1 MINPDALAEKVNKIL
16 PGWELINNT
25 LHRNLSFK
33 SASASLI
40 FTNRLAT
47 IAEQQQH
54 HPSIFIDGPQLQIE
68 LYTHDTGEITEKDFV
83 LAKEINTLSKNYT
96 HGMVH
101 EK

>member
-1 MINPDALAEKVNKIL
+1 MTNPETLAENVNEKL

-25 LHRNLSFK
+25 LYQNLSFK

-54 HPSIFIDGPQLQIE
+54 HPSVFINGAQLQIE
-68 LYTHDTGEITEKDFV
+68 LYTHDTGGITKKDFF
-83 LAKEINTLSKNYT
+83 LAEEINTLIKNYT

>member
-1 MINPDALAEKVNKIL
+1 MTNPDALAEKVNEKL

-25 LHRNLSFK
+25 LHRKLSFK
-33 SASASLI
+33 SASVSLA

-47 IAEQQQH
+47 IAEQHHH
-54 HPSIFIDGPQLQIE
+54 HPSIFIDRLQLQIE
-68 LYTHDTGEITEKDFV
+68 LYTHDTGGITEKDFV
-83 LAKEINTLSKNYT
+83 LAEEINTLNENYT

>member
-1 MINPDALAEKVNKIL
+1 MTNPDALAEKVNEKL

-25 LHRNLSFK
+25 LGRKLSFK
-33 SASASLI
+33 SASASLA

-47 IAEQQQH
+47 IAEQHHH
-54 HPSIFIDGPQLQIE
+54 HPSIFIDGAQLQIE
-68 LYTHDTGEITEKDFV
+68 LYTHDTGGITEKDFV
-83 LAKEINTLSKNYT
+83 LAEEINTLIKNYT

>member
-1 MINPDALAEKVNKIL
+1 MTNPDALAEKVNEKL

-33 SASASLI
+33 SASVSLA

-47 IAEQQQH
+47 IAEQHHH
-54 HPSIFIDGPQLQIE
+54 HPSIFIDRLQLQIE
-68 LYTHDTGEITEKDFV
+68 LYTHDTGGITEKDFV
-83 LAKEINTLSKNYT
+83 LAEEINTLNKNYT

>member
-1 MINPDALAEKVNKIL
+1 MTNPETLAEKVNEKL
-16 PGWELINNT
+16 PSWDLINNT
-25 LHRNLSFK
+25 LHQKLCFK
-33 SASASLI
+33 SASVSLA

-54 HPSIFIDGPQLQIE
+54 HPSVFINGAQLQIE
-68 LYTHDTGEITEKDFV
+68 LYTHDTGGITEKDFV
-83 LAKEINTLSKNYT
+83 LAEEINTLIKNYT

>member
-1 MINPDALAEKVNKIL
+1 MTNPDALAEKVNEKL

-25 LHRNLSFK
+25 LHRKLSFK
-33 SASASLI
+33 SASASLA

-68 LYTHDTGEITEKDFV
+68 LYTHDTGGITEKDFV
-83 LAKEINTLSKNYT
+83 LAEEINTLIKNYT

>member
-1 MINPDALAEKVNKIL
+1 MTNPETLAENVNEKL
-16 PGWELINNT
+16 PGWDLINNT
-25 LHRNLSFK
+25 LCQNLSFK

-47 IAEQQQH
+47 VAEQQQH
-54 HPSIFIDGPQLQIE
+54 HPSIFIEGPQLQIE
-68 LYTHDTGEITEKDFV
+68 LYTHDTGGITEKDFV
-83 LAKEINTLSKNYT
+83 LAEEINTLIKNYF

>member
-1 MINPDALAEKVNKIL
+1 MTNPDALAEKVNEKS
-16 PGWELINNT
+16 PGWELTNNT
-25 LHRNLSFK
+25 LGRSLSFK
-33 SASASLI
+33 SASASLD

-54 HPSIFIDGPQLQIE
+54 HPSVFIDGPQLQIE
-68 LYTHDTGEITEKDFV
+68 LYTHDTGGITEKDFV
-83 LAKEINTLSKNYT
+83 LAEEINTLIKSYT

>member
-1 MINPDALAEKVNKIL
+1 MTNTDALAEKINKTL

-25 LHRNLSFK
+25 LGRKLSFK
-33 SASASLI
+33 SASASLA

-54 HPSIFIDGPQLQIE
+54 HPSIFIDGAQLKIE
-68 LYTHDTGEITEKDFV
+68 LYTHDTSGITEKDFV
-83 LAKEINTLSKNYT
+83 LAEEINTLSKNYT